1 MHIYIKPRVSIP
13 KNIQELNYIKNDD
26 YQNFLEYYN
35 QDTKSQLRNLLDFI
49 GNDSYI
55 IVHNA
60 IFDYILLMDE
70 LEYWELPQISKERF
84 RCTLRIVEK
93 VF

>member
-49 GNDSYI
+49 GTDSYI

-70 LEYWELPQISKERF
+70 LEYWELP
-84 RCTLRIVEK
+84 
-93 VF
+93 